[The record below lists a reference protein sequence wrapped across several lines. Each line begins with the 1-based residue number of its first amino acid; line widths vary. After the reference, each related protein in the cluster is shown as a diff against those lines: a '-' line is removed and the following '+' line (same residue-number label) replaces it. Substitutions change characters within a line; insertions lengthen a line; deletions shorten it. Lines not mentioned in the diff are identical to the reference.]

1 MKLNFNKLLVTA
13 LFIGLAIAPLCAQ
26 TNTGIE
32 TNTDATTT
40 VEHTP
45 FANPPAFHFSGNDL
59 KQTLAVMIPII
70 AIVMGCS
77 IPIVIVGLQLY
88 FRHRKNKMLHETIQT
103 MVEKGAPIPPELFS
117 QTDTDSL
124 GLVRPRR
131 PRNDLR
137 IGLISIGI
145 GAGLLITAVKAGF
158 IVLFMGIAF
167 VISGLLQKNKDDA
180 QPPKV

>member
-1 MKLNFNKLLVTA
+1 MKLNLNKLLVAA
-13 LFIGLAIAPLCAQ
+13 LFLGLALTPLCAQ
-26 TNTGIE
+26 TNTGTE
-32 TNTDATTT
+32 ANSNAPAT
-40 VEHTP
+40 VEHTLS
-45 FANPPAFHFSGNDL
+45 ANPSSFHFSGEDL

-103 MVEKGAPIPPELFS
+103 IVEKGAPIPPELFS
-117 QTDTDSL
+117 KADSDSL
-124 GLVRPRR
+124 GFGRPRR

-137 IGLISIGI
+137 IGLICIGV
-145 GAGLLITAVKAGF
+145 GVGLLVTAVKAGF

-167 VISGLLQKNKDDA
+167 MISGILQKNKDDV